1 MRVNEPLTP
10 EQHAQADREH
20 RERAESQ
27 KAFLNEIAALIE
39 KGEPLSSWQ
48 KWWAVGAI
56 RGFAETI
63 PLKRKRPA
71 GRPPV
76 VPEEVILLRQAYVD
90 GGDTVAQAEEKLAS
104 LYGVDLETLQS
115 RIKRLAKR
123 IKPGDWDFAK
133 WGAK

>member
-10 EQHAQADREH
+10 EQHVQADQAH
-20 RERAESQ
+20 RELAESQ

-48 KWWAVGAI
+48 RGWAVGAI
-56 RGFAETI
+56 RGFAKAI

-76 VPEEVILLRQAYVD
+76 VPEEAIVLRQVYVE

-104 LYGVDLETLQS
+104 HYGVDLETLQS
-115 RIKRLAKR
+115 RIKRLAKQ
-123 IKPGDWDFAK
+123 IKPGDWGFAK